1 MYHGR
6 RMATLNLVMRYLAAR
21 LIVLALP
28 VLVTQANDVF
38 GRLAPAS
45 DFPELPVAITRDLT
59 NRGCL
64 IPQVEGISGR
74 QNVIRGD
81 FQKRGRRDWA
91 VLCLKGTISTIL
103 VYTDGAVNPAQLA
116 PMDETITPSKNGYYR
131 ILQVVGEE
139 FIRRHYDASASGMDR
154 PPGSLDHDGIDDG
167 IFEKGSA
174 VHYFYRGKWL
184 KLAGSD

>member
-1 MYHGR
+1 
-6 RMATLNLVMRYLAAR
+6 MRLLAAAPI
-21 LIVLALP
+21 L
-28 VLVTQANDVF
+28 LVAQVNDVV

-45 DFPELPVAITRDLT
+45 DFPELPAAIAQDVT

-64 IPQVEGISGR
+64 IPQVKGISGR
-74 QNVIRGD
+74 QNVIRGE
-81 FQKRGRRDWA
+81 FQKRGQRDWT
-91 VLCLKGTISTIL
+91 VLCLKGNTSTIL
-103 VYTDGAVNPAQLA
+103 LYTGESDRNPAQLA

-139 FIRRHYDASASGMDR
+139 FIRHHSDASASGMDR
-154 PPGSLDHDGIDDG
+154 PPSTLDHDGIDDG
-167 IFEKGSA
+167 IFEKASA